1 MNEDDPLSP
10 MIKSSVGSIK
20 KEIGVEVP
28 SHAQRILRKL
38 NEMRANCY
46 LCDTELICKDQSVS
60 EDQCAKFDLQIG

>member
-10 MIKSSVGSIK
+10 MIKSSASSK
-20 KEIGVEVP
+20 QEIGVEVP

-60 EDQCAKFDLQIG
+60 SIESL